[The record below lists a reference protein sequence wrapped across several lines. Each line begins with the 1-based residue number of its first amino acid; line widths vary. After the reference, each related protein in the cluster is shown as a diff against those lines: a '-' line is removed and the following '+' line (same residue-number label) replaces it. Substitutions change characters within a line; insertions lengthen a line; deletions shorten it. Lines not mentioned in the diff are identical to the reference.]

1 MNREEL
7 IKFLEW
13 LYDYGYLDVDPDYP
27 NADEIIDEYLNEP
40 IEDEL

>member
-13 LYDYGYLDVDPDYP
+13 LYDQGYLDVDPDYS
-27 NADEIIDEYLNEP
+27 NAYEIVDEYLNEP
-40 IEDEL
+40 VGDEL